1 MTFGVGGGEAAR
13 GTEPGQTAEPDRTI
27 VKAITRET
35 IVALVLLAG
44 TFAVFIWKMGVAFTF
59 KTAMGTAHDLIL
71 NTVLFLMGVIIL
83 AGAFSALLAE
93 FGIVSVANRALS
105 PLMKP
110 LFGLPGAASVGA
122 VATYLSDNPAIMPL
136 GIDKGFLKYFR
147 KWQVTT
153 LVNLGAVFGMGL
165 IVTTFMLAQ
174 STAEVPLVKAV
185 LLGNLGALLGG
196 IVSVRLM
203 GIFGKKKYGPD
214 ERVLTES
221 VEGYDLLRF
230 REIRDGTVPER
241 ALKALLDGG
250 THGVKTG
257 LDIMPG
263 VVIVCTAVMMLAFGP
278 GETGYTGAAYEGIAF
293 FPWVG
298 EKLSFIIEPLFG
310 FSNPEAIA
318 FPVTAGS
325 GHGPPV
331 PGGRDRRSQ
340 GDLCPHL
347 HRHLL
352 GRLPERSRGHD
363 GRPEGA
369 GPDQHGHRHPLRGR
383 AMRRRVRPHVVLAA
397 WMRPESGGAS
407 HRSGGPG

>member
-1 MTFGVGGGEAAR
+1 MTFGVGETEKVREGELAR
-13 GTEPGQTAEPDRTI
+13 EAEPARTI
-27 VKAITRET
+27 VKAITPET
-35 IVALVLLAG
+35 VVALVILLG
-44 TFAVFIWKMGVAFTF
+44 IFAAFIWKMGVAFTF

-71 NTVLFLMGVIIL
+71 NTVFFLMGVIIL
-83 AGAFSALLAE
+83 AGAFSALIAE

-105 PLMKP
+105 PLMRP

-136 GIDKGFLKYFR
+136 GTDKGFLKYFR
-147 KWQVTT
+147 KWQVPT
-153 LVNLGAVFGMGL
+153 LVNLGTVFGMGL

-174 STAEVPLVKAV
+174 STQEVPLVRAV

-203 GIFGKKKYGPD
+203 GYFGKKKYGPD
-214 ERVLTES
+214 EKVLTES

-230 REIRDGTVPER
+230 REIRDGTVLER
-241 ALKALLDGG
+241 VLKALLDGG

-278 GETGYTGAAYEGIAF
+278 GETGYTGAAYQGIAF

-298 EKLSFIIEPLFG
+298 EKLSFVIEPLFG

-318 FPVTAGS
+318 FPVTALGS
-325 GHGPPV
+325 VGAALAMVPQFLENEIVGAKGICVLTSIGICWAGFLSVHVGMMDGLKERDLTSMAIGTHFVGGLFAGVFGHG
-331 PGGRDRRSQ
+331 
-340 GDLCPHL
+340 LFL
-347 HRHLL
+347 LL
-352 GRLPERSRGHD
+352 G
-363 GRPEGA
+363 
-369 GPDQHGHRHPLRGR
+369 
-383 AMRRRVRPHVVLAA
+383 
-397 WMRPESGGAS
+397 
-407 HRSGGPG
+407 